1 MSKSG
6 SKRNRLIESNE
17 EMKTIF
23 KLFDTDNNG
32 SITVDELRDAM
43 KQQGLNPTNEDLKR
57 MISDVDLNGNG
68 MVEFD
73 EFCLMMSNKTR
84 RLDDGDG
91 IDIAFQI
98 FDSNKD
104 GHISEQEL
112 KNCMKK
118 LGIVCSDAEIR
129 EMMDAVDENRDG
141 KISRS
146 EFQKLFE

>member
-1 MSKSG
+1 MVISKTLSV
-6 SKRNRLIESNE
+6 
-17 EMKTIF
+17 
-23 KLFDTDNNG
+23 DTDNNG
-32 SITVDELRDAM
+32 SITADELKEAM
-43 KQQGLNPTNEDLKR
+43 RQQGLNPSNEDLKR

-73 EFCLMMSNKTR
+73 EFCVMMSNKTR

-98 FDSNKD
+98 FDTNKD

-112 KNCMKK
+112 KNCMNK
-118 LGIVCSDAEIR
+118 LGIVCSEKEIR
-129 EMMDAVDENRDG
+129 EMMEAVDENRDG